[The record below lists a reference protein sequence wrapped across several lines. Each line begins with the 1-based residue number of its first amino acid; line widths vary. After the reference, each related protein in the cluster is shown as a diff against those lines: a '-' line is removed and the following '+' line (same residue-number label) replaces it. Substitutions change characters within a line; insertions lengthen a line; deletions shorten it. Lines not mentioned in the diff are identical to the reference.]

1 MILWTLIM
9 RWLFWFVHR
18 ATTHPTRAGLLYN
31 QKIKTCFT
39 RLNKNKRCDDLAGLV
54 HDVIQSGLKLSRG
67 WLHRF
72 INVIADLMAF
82 LNEGTFVMSQAS
94 NRRESFSE

>member
-1 MILWTLIM
+1 MPLHTPPEQ
-9 RWLFWFVHR
+9 V
-18 ATTHPTRAGLLYN
+18 PLYN

-39 RLNKNKRCDDLAGLV
+39 RRKKNKRCDDLAGLV
-54 HDVIQSGLKLSRG
+54 HDVIQSGLKLNRG
-67 WLHRF
+67 WLCRF

-94 NRRESFSE
+94 NRRESFFGMSFSPQE